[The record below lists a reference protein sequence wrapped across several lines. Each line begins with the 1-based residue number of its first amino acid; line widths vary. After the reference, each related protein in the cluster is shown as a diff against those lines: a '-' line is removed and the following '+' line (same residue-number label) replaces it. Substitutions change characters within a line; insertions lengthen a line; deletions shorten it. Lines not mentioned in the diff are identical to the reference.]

1 MRCIALSGLKLDVKQ
16 VVQNM
21 AKFENKFDAALY
33 QFANNGAQ
41 KMEAYAK
48 QNRPW
53 TDRTGR
59 ARQSLKGSAYRA
71 NKGYRLEI
79 AHGVSYGVYLEY
91 AHERKFAILWP
102 TVEKVGRNQILPAFD
117 KFIERTCKI

>member
-1 MRCIALSGLKLDVKQ
+1 
-16 VVQNM
+16 M

-91 AHERKFAILWP
+91 AQKKKITILRT

>member
-1 MRCIALSGLKLDVKQ
+1 MPSLKLDAEQ

-48 QNRPW
+48 QHRPW

-59 ARQSLKGSAYRA
+59 ARQSLKGSAYRV

-102 TVEKVGRNQILPAFD
+102 TVEKVGHNQILPAFD

>member
-1 MRCIALSGLKLDVKQ
+1 MRCIALASFKLDAEQ

-59 ARQSLKGSAYRA
+59 ARQSLKGSAYKA

-79 AHGVSYGVYLEY
+79 AHGVSYGIYLEY
-91 AHERKFAILWP
+91 KYNRKYAILWP
-102 TVEKVGRNQILPAFD
+102 TVNTVGRNQIMPAFD

>member
-1 MRCIALSGLKLDVKQ
+1 MPSLKLDVKQ

-41 KMEAYAK
+41 KMEAYAR

-59 ARQSLKGSAYRA
+59 AKQSLKGSAYRV

-102 TVEKVGRNQILPAFD
+102 TVNTVGRNQIMPAFD

>member
-1 MRCIALSGLKLDVKQ
+1 MASLKLDVKQ

-79 AHGVSYGVYLEY
+79 AHGVSYGIYLEY
-91 AHERKFAILWP
+91 KYNRKYAILWP
-102 TVEKVGRNQILPAFD
+102 TVNTVGRNQIMPAFD